1 MVLDTLSPMFIKN
14 ELLHTSKIQTF
25 VENQRSQPC
34 MCVRVCY
41 QSSWL
46 VITLRSNVMFCA
58 YVFTFTAS
66 RSTRK
71 THFGRQSS
79 KMKTAKEVTPQYKG
93 ALVCNGGV
101 ACDDIDN
108 VTTRR
113 YQVLQAQADRRHTD
127 N

>member
-1 MVLDTLSPMFIKN
+1 
-14 ELLHTSKIQTF
+14 
-25 VENQRSQPC
+25 
-34 MCVRVCY
+34 
-41 QSSWL
+41 
-46 VITLRSNVMFCA
+46 
-58 YVFTFTAS
+58 
-66 RSTRK
+66 
-71 THFGRQSS
+71 
-79 KMKTAKEVTPQYKG
+79 MKTAKEVTPQYKG